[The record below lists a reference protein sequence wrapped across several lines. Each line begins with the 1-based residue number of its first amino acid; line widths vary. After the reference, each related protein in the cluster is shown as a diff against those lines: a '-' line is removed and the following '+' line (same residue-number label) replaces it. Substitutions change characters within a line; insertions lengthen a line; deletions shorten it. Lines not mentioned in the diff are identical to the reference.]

1 MQKVWSVKKY
11 DKEKINELVMKYN
24 ISEMLAKLILA
35 REIEDV
41 DMFLNGTL
49 EDLKDPYK
57 MKDMEKFVE
66 RINKAKENNEKICIY
81 GDYDVDGITSITV
94 MYKFLKKLGLNVIYY
109 LPDRLMEGYGVNTGA
124 LDKIKNGEDR
134 TRDNFI
140 TSSSKSKAKFLFFSS
155 SFDIEHNF

>member
-109 LPDRLMEGYGVNTGA
+109 LPDRLMEGYLIVQ
-124 LDKIKNGEDR
+124 E
-134 TRDNFI
+134 
-140 TSSSKSKAKFLFFSS
+140 
-155 SFDIEHNF
+155 

>member
-124 LDKIKNGEDR
+124 LDKIKNEGVK
-134 TRDNFI
+134 FVI
-140 TSSSKSKAKFLFFSS
+140 TV
-155 SFDIEHNF
+155 D